1 MYLGL
6 ESVVKVKVSPTS
18 EKSPPAKLSETDEML
33 ENALSFSVNVR
44 APLVPLVIKISVMI
58 WLLVISS
65 ARSWLN
71 VLADDPAR
79 FVKARKVIAAE
90 RSRKDRRSNAHSLID
105 PCAIAPIDRYPQN
118 SNPATALPFRPY
130 SSAGKSS
137 CGLEGLF
144 PGQSSAKSRVGGDR
158 RRRRAA

>member
-6 ESVVKVKVSPTS
+6 ESVVKVKASPTS
-18 EKSPPAKLSETDEML
+18 EKSPPAKLSETEEML
-33 ENALSFSVNVR
+33 ENALSFSVKVR
-44 APLVPLVIKISVMI
+44 APLVPLVIKISGMMI

-65 ARSWLN
+65 ARSRLN

-105 PCAIAPIDRYPQN
+105 PCAERSTPSAFRLSKTLRRMYSDFDWRSAVGRSAPARTRFM
-118 SNPATALPFRPY
+118 PAPA
-130 SSAGKSS
+130 
-137 CGLEGLF
+137 
-144 PGQSSAKSRVGGDR
+144 R
-158 RRRRAA
+158 RLMR